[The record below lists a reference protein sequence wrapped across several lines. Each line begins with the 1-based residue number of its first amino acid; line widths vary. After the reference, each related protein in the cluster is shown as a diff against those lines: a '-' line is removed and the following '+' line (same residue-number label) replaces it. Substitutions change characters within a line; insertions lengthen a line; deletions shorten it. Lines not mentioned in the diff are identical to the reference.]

1 VPQTAAGQ
9 SPKLALAA
17 EKPQRDACPSANLAW
32 PLTPVLTSTN
42 TAAEAPANS
51 GGAAEQGP
59 VRQLLPGTVRTCRQR
74 LNFENGGWFTTKPF
88 LLEGAGSP
96 GASTLLLWRAA
107 QRLVPW
113 LKTMTVRRGPSA
125 KEATVR
131 SATTAAKSMLPIPIC
146 PILALILINGEMG
159 GLGLSWCYGR
169 TLRSAQDT

>member
-1 VPQTAAGQ
+1 M
-9 SPKLALAA
+9 
-17 EKPQRDACPSANLAW
+17 PQRDACPSANLAW

-59 VRQLLPGTVRTCRQR
+59 VRQLLPDTVRTCRQS